1 MRLCERSEAISLA
14 WGPLPGDCRVA
25 SLLAKT
31 VKLELPLFKFIKSA
45 AKQSPGN
52 GPPAGPLGLG
62 WLELDVDNHGLRV
75 LAARAAKQ
83 ERAG

>member
-1 MRLCERSEAISLA
+1 LIY
-14 WGPLPGDCRVA
+14 A
-25 SLLAKT
+25 SLRATHLEKAMYTNLTVLAIFALLYSL
-31 VKLELPLFKFIKSA
+31 VAGRLERTPIS
-45 AKQSPGN
+45 
-52 GPPAGPLGLG
+52 GPIVFLSFGLLAGPLGLG